1 MSLRRSGTTLIE
13 LVLAAAFLGIAAA
26 IMLQCVSGTMASM
39 DYAQRRL
46 AALDLA
52 RDQLDA
58 TRSNGR
64 TAALTAGTTTTQWTI
79 PSLTTKVTVTTTI
92 ALVPT
97 YTNLYSVQVTSSW
110 TEMGTGTARTDSV
123 TLYSNVEAPD
133 S

>member
-1 MSLRRSGTTLIE
+1 MSRRFAGTTLIE
-13 LVLAAAFLGIAAA
+13 LVLAAAFLGIAAG
-26 IMLQCVSGTMASM
+26 IILQCVSSATASM

-64 TAALTAGTTTTQWTI
+64 TAALTAGTTTAQWTI
-79 PSLTTKVTVTTTI
+79 PSLTTQVTVTTTI
-92 ALVPT
+92 ALVAG
-97 YTNLYSVQVTSSW
+97 YTNLYSVQVSSSW
-110 TEMGTGTARTDSV
+110 TESQSGTPQTQ
-123 TLYSNVEAPD
+123 TLTLSSNVEAPD